1 MKAIVLHQYGGPEQ
15 LRYEDTER
23 PAFGDS
29 EVLVRVRATSVN
41 PIDFKLRSG
50 AAKARMP
57 LEFPA
62 ILGRDLAG
70 EAVETGRSVTGF
82 FKDMRVMALA
92 NGTYAEYTVVK
103 ADVLAPIPDALDF
116 EKAAA
121 LPLVVTTGAQLI
133 ERAVKP
139 QRGQTVLVTGALGSV
154 ARVAIHVARKHGV
167 RVLAGVR
174 ASEKDKAAQLPVDGV
189 VAIDSEEDI
198 GRLHD
203 LDAIADTVGG
213 TTIQRLLK
221 LIRPGGVLGSVLGAP
236 EGAQNYKIRVEAM
249 MAVPDASRLSEL
261 AEDFARGE
269 FSIPIARTM
278 KLQEAPEAQT
288 AGRERQRRGK
298 DHPCSMT
305 YTVLAKKEADGF
317 APICPLGDKKILFC
331 PLQHFDDLPNRII
344 VFHGHKSLGRHAA
357 RHIAPW
363 QQSEFQQNSQAHL
376 VP

>member
-1 MKAIVLHQYGGPEQ
+1 MKAVVLHQYGGPEQ

-23 PAFGDS
+23 PDYGDN

-62 ILGRDLAG
+62 ILGRDLSG
-70 EAVETGRSVTGF
+70 EVEETGRNVTGIP
-82 FKDMRVMALA
+82 KGMRVMALA
-92 NGTYAEYTVVK
+92 NATYAEYTVAK

-121 LPLVVTTGAQLI
+121 LSLVITTGSQLI

-139 QRGQTVLVTGALGSV
+139 QAGQTVLVTGALGSV
-154 ARVAIHVARKHGV
+154 ARVAIHVARQHGV

-174 ASEKDKAAQLPVDGV
+174 GSEKDKAAQLPVQGV
-189 VAIDSEEDI
+189 VAIDSEEEI
-198 GRLHD
+198 GHLHD

-221 LIRPGGVLGSVLGAP
+221 SIRAGGVLGSVLGVP
-236 EGAQNYKIRVEAM
+236 DGAKNYNIRVEAM
-249 MAVPDASRLSEL
+249 MAAPDASRLAAL

-269 FSIPIARTM
+269 FSIPIARVM
-278 KLQEAPEAQT
+278 KLDEAAEAQRLAEKGST
-288 AGRERQRRGK
+288 GGK
-298 DHPCSMT
+298 
-305 YTVLAKKEADGF
+305 
-317 APICPLGDKKILFC
+317 
-331 PLQHFDDLPNRII
+331 II
-344 VFHGHKSLGRHAA
+344 
-357 RHIAPW
+357 
-363 QQSEFQQNSQAHL
+363 L

>member
-1 MKAIVLHQYGGPEQ
+1 V
-15 LRYEDTER
+15 
-23 PAFGDS
+23 FGDD
-29 EVLVRVRATSVN
+29 EVLVKIRATSVN
-41 PIDFKLRSG
+41 PIDFKRRSG

-70 EAVETGRSVTGF
+70 EVFETGRSVTGF
-82 FKDMRVMALA
+82 PRGMRVMALA
-92 NGTYAEYTVVK
+92 NGTYAEYTVAK
-103 ADVLAPIPDALDF
+103 ANVLAPIPEALDF

-121 LPLVVTTGAQLI
+121 LPLVVTTGSQLI

-189 VAIDSEEDI
+189 VAIDSEEEI
-198 GRLHD
+198 GKLHD

-221 LIRPGGVLGSVLGAP
+221 AIRPGGVLGSVLGAP
-236 EGAQNYKIRVEAM
+236 EGALNYKIRVEPI

-269 FSIPIARTM
+269 FLIPIARVM
-278 KLQEAPEAQT
+278 KLQDAAEAQRL
-288 AGRERQRRGK
+288 AEKGGVGGK
-298 DHPCSMT
+298 
-305 YTVLAKKEADGF
+305 
-317 APICPLGDKKILFC
+317 
-331 PLQHFDDLPNRII
+331 II
-344 VFHGHKSLGRHAA
+344 
-357 RHIAPW
+357 
-363 QQSEFQQNSQAHL
+363 L

>member
-23 PAFGDS
+23 PQYGDN
-29 EVLVRVRATSVN
+29 EVLVGMRATSVN
-41 PIDFKLRSG
+41 PIDIKLRSG
-50 AAKARMP
+50 AAKARIP
-57 LEFPA
+57 LQLPA
-62 ILGRDLAG
+62 ILGRDLSG
-70 EAVETGRSVTGF
+70 EVVETGRSVTGF
-82 FKDMRVMALA
+82 PKGMRVMALA
-92 NGTYAEYTVVK
+92 NGTYAEYTVAK
-103 ADVLAPIPDALDF
+103 ADVLAPIPSGLNF
-116 EKAAA
+116 ERAAA
-121 LPLVVTTGAQLI
+121 LPLVVTTGSQLI

-154 ARVAIHVARKHGV
+154 ARVAIYVARKHGV

-174 ASEKDKAAQLPVDGV
+174 GSEKDKAAQLPVDGI
-189 VAIDSEEDI
+189 VAIDSEEEI

-221 LIRPGGVLGSVLGAP
+221 AIRPGGVLGSVLGVP
-236 EGAQNYKIRVEAM
+236 EGAQNYKIRVEPM

-278 KLQEAPEAQT
+278 KLQEAAEAQRL
-288 AGRERQRRGK
+288 AEKGNVGGK
-298 DHPCSMT
+298 
-305 YTVLAKKEADGF
+305 
-317 APICPLGDKKILFC
+317 
-331 PLQHFDDLPNRII
+331 II
-344 VFHGHKSLGRHAA
+344 
-357 RHIAPW
+357 
-363 QQSEFQQNSQAHL
+363 L